1 MENRQEFEKRMAA
14 EYEAYASAQKNNG
27 HFVLSY
33 GNWLA
38 SRKAVETA
46 KAQEAQ
52 G

>member
-1 MENRQEFEKRMAA
+1 METRAEFEKRMAE

-38 SRKAVETA
+38 SRKAVELA
-46 KAQEAQ
+46 KEKQA
-52 G
+52 